1 MKNLIWIIVIL
12 LTGCWYICQ
21 FILSI
26 DGLLVYSL
34 LTFAILLTLINC
46 FIIKANEK
54 K

>member
-21 FILSI
+21 FIFYF

-34 LTFAILLTLINC
+34 LTLAILLTLLNIVL
-46 FIIKANEK
+46 KEGQK